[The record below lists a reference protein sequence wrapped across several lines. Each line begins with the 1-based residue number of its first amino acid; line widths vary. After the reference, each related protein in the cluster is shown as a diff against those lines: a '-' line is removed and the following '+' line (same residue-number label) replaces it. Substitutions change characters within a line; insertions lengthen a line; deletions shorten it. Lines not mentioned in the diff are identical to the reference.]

1 MDLDIKI
8 TESLETSTKPPLVI
22 DGVIIRSISQ
32 ILIDADN
39 TTELKVLSGCWKE
52 IVKNKY
58 QYPLVQLRF
67 AREHL
72 ENLSREMARK
82 DIEENKEFFDMW
94 KDIFNGL

>member
-8 TESLETSTKPPLVI
+8 TESLETSTKQPLFI

-39 TTELKVLSGCWKE
+39 TTELKVLSDCWKE

-58 QYPLVQLRF
+58 NYPLVQLRF

-82 DIEENKEFFDMW
+82 DIEDNQDFFDLLRNV
-94 KDIFNGL
+94 FNGL